1 MKKVIL
7 TLMFALS
14 LVAMVQVP
22 AFADPEGIPVH
33 GIRPGGNNPR
43 SPEEIP
49 VAASFSV
56 SASCI
61 YITILSEVG
70 NIDIELENLTTG
82 EYSLTS
88 VNSSTGSTII
98 PFSGSSGSW
107 VITFTLAS
115 GEEYVGEFE
124 I

>member
-1 MKKVIL
+1 MKKVFL

-14 LVAMVQVP
+14 LVAMVQTP
-22 AFADPEGIPVH
+22 AFADPDVIPI
-33 GIRPGGNNPR
+33 GKLRPGGEIPR
-43 SPEEIP
+43 SPDEIP

-61 YITILSEVG
+61 YITVLSDVG

-82 EYSLTS
+82 EYSLTF

>member
-14 LVAMVQVP
+14 LVAMVQIP
-22 AFADPEGIPVH
+22 AFADPEDIPVR
-33 GIRPGGNNPR
+33 GIRPGGNTPR

-49 VAASFSV
+49 VAASVSV

-98 PFSGSSGSW
+98 PFSGSSGTW
-107 VITFTLAS
+107 VITFTLES
-115 GEEYVGEFE
+115 GVVYEGEFE